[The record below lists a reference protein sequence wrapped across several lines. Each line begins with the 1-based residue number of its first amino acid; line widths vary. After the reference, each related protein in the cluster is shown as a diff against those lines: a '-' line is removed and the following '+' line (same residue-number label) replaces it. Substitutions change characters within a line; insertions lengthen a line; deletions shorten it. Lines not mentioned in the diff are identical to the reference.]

1 MTHFYN
7 KDGLSSTPPSLD
19 EVLEEKPEREEEE
32 EDYFDYHYD
41 EPGSEP
47 GTLSIEPDANPS
59 KIILIDYNSKH
70 AIRRVDVIPNAL
82 IPYLG
87 TNTVSWMDVQGL
99 GSEKVL
105 KRIGDILKLHP
116 LLLED
121 VVNVPQRAKVEDYTQ
136 QLLIIAHMVR
146 PTPSADGFE
155 TEQISFVLGK
165 NYLLTFQE
173 EELEDCFDPVRD
185 RIRTHQGR
193 VRESGADYL
202 AYLLLDVLIDG
213 YFPVLEDYGERIEEL
228 EDKILQ
234 APTRDTLEEIY
245 AVRRELLALRR
256 LIWPLRDV
264 MNILIRSSNKLMSTD
279 VQIYL
284 RDCYDH
290 VIQLLDITE
299 TYRELASSLMEIYLS
314 SMSNKMNEVMKF
326 LTVISTIFIP
336 LTFVVGVY
344 GMNFKYMPEL
354 NWPWGYFLCWLVM
367 LAIAGGLIIFFWK
380 RGWFKNFYSLRE

>member
-1 MTHFYN
+1 MTHFHY
-7 KDGLSSTPPSLD
+7 DGRSDAPPT
-19 EVLEEKPEREEEE
+19 LEEEPKE

-59 KIILIDYNSKH
+59 RIILIDYDAKH
-70 AIRRVDVIPNAL
+70 AIRRVDLMPKDL

-87 TNTVSWMDVQGL
+87 TNTVSWIDVQGL
-99 GSEKVL
+99 GSERVL
-105 KRIGDILKLHP
+105 KQVGEILKLHP

-121 VVNVPQRAKVEDYTQ
+121 VVNVPQRPKVEDYNQ

-146 PTPSADGFE
+146 PRPDEDGFE
-155 TEQISFVLGK
+155 AEQVSFVLGK
-165 NYLLTFQE
+165 NYLLTIQE

-202 AYLLLDVLIDG
+202 TYLLLDVLIDG

-228 EDKILQ
+228 EDKILRS
-234 APTRDTLEEIY
+234 PTQNTLEEIY
-245 AVRRELLALRR
+245 SVRRELLALRR

-264 MNILIRSSNKLMSTD
+264 MNILIRSSNKLVSAD

-336 LTFVVGVY
+336 LTFIAGVY

-354 NWPWGYFLCWLVM
+354 EWRWGYWLCLFLMV
-367 LAIAGGLIIFFWK
+367 AIACGLIYFFWR
-380 RGWFKNFYSLRE
+380 RGWFRNFYSTKN